1 MAGLNRITGQLLDG
15 WPHVEQSINVLITT
29 ALGSRVER
37 RNIGSRLPRLVD
49 SPISAAT
56 VVDFYA
62 ATAGVIDK
70 WEPRFKL
77 VRVRMDEAVKG
88 HLTIAAEG
96 IYFPRG
102 HLGDFSI
109 QQPKTVSVPL

>member
-1 MAGLNRITGQLLDG
+1 MAGINRMTGALLDG
-15 WPHVEQSINVLITT
+15 WPHVEQSINLLITT
-29 ALGSRVER
+29 VLGQRVMR

-49 SPISAAT
+49 APISPST
-56 VVDFYA
+56 LIDFYA

-77 VRVRMDEAVKG
+77 IRVTMDEADKG

-96 IYFPRG
+96 VYFPRG

-109 QQPKTVSVPL
+109 QQPKNVSVPV